1 MEKTDTMDARSLNKA
16 LSKKK
21 QAGWLYI
28 NVGPLIALLVVI
40 FTFSLWTMMI
50 LGITKGIGENI
61 LFAINGGL
69 STALGFILSFYF
81 GTSKTESESRDGYEF
96 EHTASKTKETKPEP
110 DLENLPSPLDLE
122 TK

>member
-40 FTFSLWTMMI
+40 FTFGLWTMMI

-69 STALGFILSFYF
+69 TTALGFILSFYF

-96 EHTASKTKETKPEP
+96 EHTASKTKETNPEP